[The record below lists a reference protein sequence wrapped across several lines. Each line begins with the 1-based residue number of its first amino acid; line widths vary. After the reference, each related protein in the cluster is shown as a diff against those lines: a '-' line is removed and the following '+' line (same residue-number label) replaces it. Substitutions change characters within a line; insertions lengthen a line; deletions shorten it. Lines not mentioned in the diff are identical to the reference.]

1 MPGIVLRIVCGIV
14 LRIVCGI
21 VCRIVCGIVKS
32 NTVSHSKQSP
42 KVGIELLGQLKIHMA
57 GLGTCKNYINRLL
70 ARRPSMLEVAIYNQ
84 TKDIQN
90 MAIYVKCIKNTFGM
104 V

>member
-1 MPGIVLRIVCGIV
+1 MLRIVPGIVLRIVCGIV

-42 KVGIELLGQLKIHMA
+42 KVGIELLGQLKIPIS
-57 GLGTCKNYINRLL
+57 K
-70 ARRPSMLEVAIYNQ
+70 ARASVC
-84 TKDIQN
+84 T
-90 MAIYVKCIKNTFGM
+90 
-104 V
+104 